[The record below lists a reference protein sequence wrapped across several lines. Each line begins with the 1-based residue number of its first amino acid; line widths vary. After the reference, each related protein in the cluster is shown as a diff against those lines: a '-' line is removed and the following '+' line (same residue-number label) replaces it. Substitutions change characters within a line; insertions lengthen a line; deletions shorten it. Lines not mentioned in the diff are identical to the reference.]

1 MKQTL
6 FVCLWL
12 GVTFF
17 SNVLFGQSLSDLRH
31 YVIIGAFTSENN
43 AERLTAKAI
52 SQSLDANYARNE
64 LRGVYYVYVL
74 GTDDRR
80 AAYNYVAQIRQGSE
94 YKDAWVFSGVLDV
107 MDDEAIYTT
116 PVKQKIERKDEPEPE
131 TIETIEED
139 GSESVELETEDFEIE
154 PVKDPNLKS
163 FYFQLVNQETGE
175 EVKGQVYLQKDR
187 DDNNFEAYEGN
198 EAIDLYKPGRDKNT
212 YFVTVNAP
220 GYDLVE
226 TEVKYNDALQIDQ
239 NGNTLVKIPLERSRT
254 GDYVE
259 FNKVRFLSNSAIF
272 TPDSKT
278 ELDAFVQLMN
288 DNPKYKIRVHGHVNG
303 KFNRNATI
311 RGDSEQFFGRSEGNK
326 EVSASAKK
334 LSDYRA
340 NLVKDYLVSQGISA
354 RRIKTKADG
363 ASTMLFPSSGPLSG
377 FNDRVEIE
385 ITKGK

>member
-1 MKQTL
+1 
-6 FVCLWL
+6 
-12 GVTFF
+12 
-17 SNVLFGQSLSDLRH
+17 
-31 YVIIGAFTSENN
+31 
-43 AERLTAKAI
+43 
-52 SQSLDANYARNE
+52 
-64 LRGVYYVYVL
+64 
-74 GTDDRR
+74 
-80 AAYNYVAQIRQGSE
+80 
-94 YKDAWVFSGVLDV
+94 

-116 PVKQKIERKDEPEPE
+116 PVEQKVESKDEPEPE

-220 GYDLVE
+220 GYDPVE
-226 TEVKYNDALQIDQ
+226 TEVNYNDPPETDQ
-239 NGNTLVKIPLERSRT
+239 NGNTLVKISLERSRT

-278 ELDAFVQLMN
+278 ELDAFVRLMN

-311 RGDSEQFFGRSEGNK
+311 REDSEQFFGRSEGNK

-340 NLVKDYLVSQGISA
+340 DLVKDYLVSQGISA